1 MTHDEAVDYA
11 ERVGAHDTIERT
23 EIIRILPE
31 DEDPIID
38 GDGGWDVLVTVK

>member
-11 ERVGAHDTIERT
+11 ERVRAHDTIEKA